1 MWIVAIAW
9 LYVAVMMSLAE
20 ATNPQG
26 TVLGALITFVFYG
39 IGPLA
44 LVMYLLNA
52 TGRRKARLKAEAEE
66 RRLHVAALTEGNAQ
80 TSPNGDQ
87 QNPTPLASG
96 SQTDPG
102 GLPAGHAITPERKEP

>member
-20 ATNPQG
+20 ATSPQG

-39 IGPLA
+39 VGPLA

-52 TGRRKARLKAEAEE
+52 TSRRKARLKAEAEE
-66 RRLHVAALTEGNAQ
+66 RRLHVA
-80 TSPNGDQ
+80 S
-87 QNPTPLASG
+87 LASP
-96 SQTDPG
+96 SPTQTDAG
-102 GLPAGHAITPERKEP
+102 SLPAGDTIAPERKEP